1 MFPDDH
7 ATITKVTGRPRTP
20 ARPAR
25 FAGPRIH
32 SGFYDMTEGSTIDQ
46 AARALISGGD
56 AEQAAAHA
64 EHHARRAVDAG
75 DRNGARQIFFL
86 LVQRIASNEDTAA
99 AAHRLS
105 QAAAA
110 IGEPLAVADA
120 AAGDIDAARDVF
132 KRLSQQAARHNRV
145 LLPAMARVLTAIAEA
160 HRQAGRLRVAFDE
173 VQRALLLL
181 RPLFL
186 AEREA
191 YGPSMA
197 PILRAYLSL
206 ARDSGQP
213 VDRAMARELFAAF
226 SIGATPQS

>member
-1 MFPDDH
+1 
-7 ATITKVTGRPRTP
+7 
-20 ARPAR
+20 
-25 FAGPRIH
+25 
-32 SGFYDMTEGSTIDQ
+32 MTEGSTIDQ

-64 EHHARRAVDAG
+64 ERNACMAVDVG

-226 SIGATPQS
+226 SIDATPRS